1 MKVVSGLVLVGA
13 MGVAGFVLE
22 PSLSPAL
29 LSMAAD
35 DAEGR
40 ETVNVDPDAVPPV
53 AADPA
58 APVAPVPAPAADPAP
73 TPAPAVWPS
82 PPAWVATLTPE
93 QLPEKVTLKTDLELP
108 VPGAAKPMTLPSGA
122 PVTPVRVE
130 GEMLVV
136 SPFAGPIEGKVAV
149 MATNLVELMGNQ
161 PPAPPVAVVP
171 DPVPSPAPAP
181 TSPPAPVPDPVTP
194 PPAAPAATM
203 DEAAIVQLMQTD
215 IKAGTIQEFKF
226 EQVLGWKAG
235 EPVEQDGETLQT
247 GLVAYKASTIFGE
260 KTIQAQALI
269 KDGKIVK
276 WIWPNSG
283 MEIK

>member
-1 MKVVSGLVLVGA
+1 MKLVSGLVLVGA
-13 MGVAGFVLE
+13 MGIAGYALE
-22 PSLSPAL
+22 PWLSPAMI
-29 LSMAAD
+29 SMAKDKPTEAPV
-35 DAEGR
+35 AK
-40 ETVNVDPDAVPPV
+40 VDPSAVPATGAQTP
-53 AADPA
+53 PA
-58 APVAPVPAPAADPAP
+58 APTGQTPAP
-73 TPAPAVWPS
+73 TPAPATWPA
-82 PPAWVATLTPE
+82 PPEWVAALKPD
-93 QLPEKVTLKTDLELP
+93 QLPEKVTLRTDLELP

-136 SPFAGPIEGKVAV
+136 SPFAGPIEGKVHV
-149 MATNLVELMGNQ
+149 MATNLVELLGNQ

-171 DPVPSPAPAP
+171 EPAPMPEPTPAPTPTPAPEPTPTPAPA
-181 TSPPAPVPDPVTP
+181 AEL
-194 PPAAPAATM
+194 
-203 DEAAIVQLMQTD
+203 DEEGIVQLMQSD
-215 IKAGTIQEFKF
+215 IKGGRIQEFEF

-235 EPVEQDGETLQT
+235 ETVEQDGETFQS
-247 GLVAYKASTIFGE
+247 GLVAYKATTIFGE